1 MCIRDRAIVRLKV
14 PDLAPQLA
22 RQAVDMVQQIRQMDL
37 KKRPSISETLDWAK
51 ALVTL
56 NAKHIDQQTLDTTL
70 TVLLKHESDV
80 LRVQRGLS
88 SGSSSSADFQPRQSP
103 KRRQGWEN

>member
-1 MCIRDRAIVRLKV
+1 
-14 PDLAPQLA
+14 
-22 RQAVDMVQQIRQMDL
+22 
-37 KKRPSISETLDWAK
+37 
-51 ALVTL
+51 
-56 NAKHIDQQTLDTTL
+56 
-70 TVLLKHESDV
+70 VLLKHESDV